1 MKKKT
6 EYIVVGVLQVVNHG
20 IPNSLIDGVKR
31 VGKEFF
37 QLPLEEKQKYAVK
50 EGDLQGYGQMFVVSE
65 EQKLDWGDLLS
76 LTMSP
81 SHLKDLDVWPV
92 QPIDFRCT
100 SKFKHILV
108 IYIDKY

>member
-6 EYIVVGVLQVVNHG
+6 EYIIVSVLQVMNHG

-50 EGDLQGYGQMFVVSE
+50 GGDLQGYGQMLRT
-65 EQKLDWGDLLS
+65 KA
-76 LTMSP
+76 
-81 SHLKDLDVWPV
+81 
-92 QPIDFRCT
+92 
-100 SKFKHILV
+100 
-108 IYIDKY
+108 

>member
-1 MKKKT
+1 MKYEEVLINFRINFIEKKN

-65 EQKLDWGDLLS
+65 
-76 LTMSP
+76 
-81 SHLKDLDVWPV
+81 
-92 QPIDFRCT
+92 
-100 SKFKHILV
+100 
-108 IYIDKY
+108 